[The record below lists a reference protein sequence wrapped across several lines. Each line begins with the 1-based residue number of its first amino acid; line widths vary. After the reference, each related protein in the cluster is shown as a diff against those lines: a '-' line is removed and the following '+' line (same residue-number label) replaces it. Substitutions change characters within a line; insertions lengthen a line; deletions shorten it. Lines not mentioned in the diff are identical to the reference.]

1 MAEWTQ
7 EMQEKVVKTVS
18 ERSLNDVQFRKELV
32 SHPHRAIQE
41 ATGAIVP
48 DTVRLQFVDQGAAHL
63 TIVLPPMAVSED
75 ELSEQQLET
84 VAGGKGLSGQQWSPI
99 DNLPLMPPQNQGP
112 GVVIMPANPIFM
124 PLSKG

>member
-1 MAEWTQ
+1 MAEWTK

-18 ERSLNDVQFRKELV
+18 DRSLNDVQFRNELV

-48 DTVRLQFVDQGAAHL
+48 DSVRLQFVDQSAAHL

-84 VAGGKGLSGQQWSPI
+84 VAGGKGMSGQEWSPI
-99 DNLPLMPPQNQGP
+99 ENIPIMPQQGQGP
-112 GVVIMPANPIFM
+112 GVVIMPPNSISM